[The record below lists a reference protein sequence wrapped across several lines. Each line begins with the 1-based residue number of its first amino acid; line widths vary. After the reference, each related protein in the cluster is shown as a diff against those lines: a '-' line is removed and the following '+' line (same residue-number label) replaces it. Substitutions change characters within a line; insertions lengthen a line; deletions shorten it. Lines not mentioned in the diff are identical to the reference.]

1 MALAKERH
9 KAVNFGNDLLSAVNG
24 PIADRRRQGFSLWDS
39 YCFELNNHDHR
50 DYISTWEA
58 WQPRK
63 NSTPYF
69 KISDDKYLFA
79 CVFGPHITVPPTY
92 ALIEKGELLDV
103 DVRGGDIYD
112 RLRERGGVF
121 LKDRFGSEGFNVVE
135 LRAQSDGLYH
145 RDKLLTREDL
155 SDIIRGF
162 PHGII
167 QGRLAQGQF
176 ENGIFAE
183 SINTIRVISM
193 RRRDG
198 VEHEVVGAMHRFG
211 TKKSAPVDN
220 FRQGGACAR
229 VDIETGRLGK
239 LAAMFDTDREGRHI
253 FRAQHPDTGAQV
265 EGAVIPNWEKLKGL
279 VAELTRKLPFFEYTA
294 WDFAAQDDGFAL
306 IEINMKSGLGFFQVH
321 GGARHTPLGEKY
333 REHGYLVEPW
343 G

>member
-112 RLRERGGVF
+112 RLRERGGYSSRTG
-121 LKDRFGSEGFNVVE
+121 LARKGSTWWSFGR
-135 LRAQSDGLYH
+135 RAMAY
-145 RDKLLTREDL
+145 
-155 SDIIRGF
+155 
-162 PHGII
+162 
-167 QGRLAQGQF
+167 
-176 ENGIFAE
+176 
-183 SINTIRVISM
+183 TI
-193 RRRDG
+193 
-198 VEHEVVGAMHRFG
+198 G
-211 TKKSAPVDN
+211 TS
-220 FRQGGACAR
+220 
-229 VDIETGRLGK
+229 
-239 LAAMFDTDREGRHI
+239 
-253 FRAQHPDTGAQV
+253 
-265 EGAVIPNWEKLKGL
+265 
-279 VAELTRKLPFFEYTA
+279 
-294 WDFAAQDDGFAL
+294 
-306 IEINMKSGLGFFQVH
+306 S
-321 GGARHTPLGEKY
+321 
-333 REHGYLVEPW
+333 
-343 G
+343 